1 MIEIENEELQAL
13 LLAPK
18 RGCRSKKTK
27 RAVEDWFKVLSTLS
41 SSEVDFLLALRS
53 LNFCDRVALM
63 NGIKHWFKGWNSFEK
78 TLLDIASRNE
88 VIKAAMRQNREF
100 MSVGEHGFGG
110 SGSPK
115 P

>member
-1 MIEIENEELQAL
+1 MIEFENEELQAL

-18 RGCRSKKTK
+18 RGCHSKKK
-27 RAVEDWFKVLSTLS
+27 KEAVEKWFECLSTLS
-41 SSEVDFLLALRS
+41 FSEVDFLLALRS
-53 LNFCDRVALM
+53 LNFCDRAALM
-63 NGIKHWFKGWNSFEK
+63 NGIKNWFRGWNSFEK
-78 TLLDIASRNE
+78 TMLDIASRNE